1 MDNNIPELIV
11 YYNHNYDTY
20 GHSYM
25 IYCKDGGRYLCSK
38 KSSFRILDKRNSED
52 FILENIDAYAKSRGF
67 YKALELL
74 RKENS
79 EDFYLKYES
88 TKIPGNIR
96 KTLSESS
103 KEIITMCRRGI
114 NHDPY
119 VIHFYNM
126 INKLLGLL
134 N

>member
-11 YYNHNYDTY
+11 YYNYNYDTY

-38 KSSFRILDKRNSED
+38 KSSFRVLDKRDSED
-52 FILENIDAYAKSRGF
+52 FILENIDAYARSRGF
-67 YKALELL
+67 YKVLELL
-74 RKENS
+74 RRDNS
-79 EDFYLKYES
+79 EDVYLKYES

-96 KTLSESS
+96 KTLSDSS

-126 INKLLGLL
+126 INKLLGLF